1 MKQLVTL
8 IATSFVTIAMSN
20 SSFGG
25 VQYSSLVKN
34 SPTIKALGMAW
45 KSQQFLH
52 AKQNKDDIHM
62 VYGGEDVS
70 RRFTIV
76 SHTATA

>member
-8 IATSFVTIAMSN
+8 LAVSFVTVAIST

-34 SPTIKALGMAW
+34 SPTLKALGMAW
-45 KSQQFLH
+45 KNQQLMH
-52 AKQNKDDIHM
+52 PKQAKDGIHM
-62 VYGGEDVS
+62 VYGGEDIS
-70 RRFTIV
+70 RRFTII
-76 SHTATA
+76 SHMTTA

>member
-8 IATSFVTIAMSN
+8 LAVSFVTIALST

-34 SPTIKALGMAW
+34 SPTIKALGLAW
-45 KSQQFLH
+45 KSQQLLH
-52 AKQNKDDIHM
+52 AKQSKNDIHM
-62 VYGGEDVS
+62 VYGGADIS
-70 RRFTIV
+70 RRFTII
-76 SHTATA
+76 SHMTTA